1 MCFFFGDAS
10 IFFQALFQ
18 CTFFSYSYSNDKCN
32 LHWLCHTHL
41 AFKPFYKST
50 IHLHSYTF
58 PHLNCPASYFS
69 HSHSLGCAFPSLCI
83 VFICSAMFVLL
94 SHFTYSHRT
103 YVAPSY
109 YNARAKSPIR
119 WGLFNDMIEKMERQL
134 LANKNEARKLY
145 GVIKI
150 SAQQFCANCA
160 LGHFRPRYAVYA
172 SCICNIHAASTL
184 NAIRQTKCSF
194 NLKQMILNMFNG

>member
-1 MCFFFGDAS
+1 MCFFFS
-10 IFFQALFQ
+10 VMPQSFFKHFSTSLTVILMTNAI
-18 CTFFSYSYSNDKCN
+18 CTGYAI
-32 LHWLCHTHL
+32 HTW
-41 AFKPFYKST
+41 
-50 IHLHSYTF
+50 
-58 PHLNCPASYFS
+58 HLNRFTNRQ
-69 HSHSLGCAFPSLCI
+69 
-83 VFICSAMFVLL
+83 FICTLTRFRTWTVPLPIFLILTPLVVPSPLSALYSSAVQCSFYCHISRTAIVRMLL
-94 SHFTYSHRT
+94 HRIT
-103 YVAPSY
+103 MHEQ
-109 YNARAKSPIR
+109 KSPIR

-194 NLKQMILNMFNG
+194 NSKQMILNMFNG